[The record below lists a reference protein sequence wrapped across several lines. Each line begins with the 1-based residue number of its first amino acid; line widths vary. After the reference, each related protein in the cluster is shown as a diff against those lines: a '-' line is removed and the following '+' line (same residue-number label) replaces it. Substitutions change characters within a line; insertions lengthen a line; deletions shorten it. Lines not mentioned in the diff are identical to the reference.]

1 MARYAFLFD
10 AYDGAAQGTN
20 AYPLQPYV
28 TEIDLRHSLIPDEVI
43 EHLVQTMP
51 PHEGPDLMED
61 RDLPKYD
68 YISFME
74 KLMENNNDGISNVS
88 ANGD

>member
-1 MARYAFLFD
+1 MD
-10 AYDGAAQGTN
+10 
-20 AYPLQPYV
+20 LQ
-28 TEIDLRHSLIPDEVI
+28 HSLIPDEVI

-51 PHEGPDLMED
+51 QHEGPDLLED
-61 RDLPKYD
+61 RELPKYD

-74 KLMENNNDGISNVS
+74 KMMEENDGTSSVS